1 MRTDGGKT
9 ERRATKQACKVL
21 PVLCD
26 FFKLCKSINYVYME
40 INKYITPEVEVLDV
54 YAEGVLCGS
63 TDLDMDPE
71 EGYM

>member
-1 MRTDGGKT
+1 MDSN
-9 ERRATKQACKVL
+9 VY
-21 PVLCD
+21 
-26 FFKLCKSINYVYME
+26 KSINYVYME
-40 INKYITPEVEVLDV
+40 INKYITPEVEILDV

>member
-1 MRTDGGKT
+1 
-9 ERRATKQACKVL
+9 
-21 PVLCD
+21 
-26 FFKLCKSINYVYME
+26 ME
-40 INKYITPEVEVLDV
+40 TNKYISPEVEVLPV